1 MANTRVFFSDLK
13 SGGKCS
19 SVVEARLLRYW
30 EAWNVK
36 RGSDLM
42 WVDMLLID
50 VNSTIMQ
57 ATIYAN
63 RLPRF
68 RSKLAAGKVFSISG
82 FDVARCAQ
90 NYRLTDSPLLLRFSD
105 LTDFDELAEPV
116 SPFPQ
121 EGFRFRN
128 HSELAGLANRN
139 TQLPGEITA
148 VKSTVNDTLG
158 EKDRIMAT
166 IKLDNDTK
174 VILSLFDAQAVSF
187 HKKLE
192 DMNGDP
198 MVIVATSINPKMVG
212 GTHIYFDKETTAGE
226 VYFYNLVA
234 RDTGVPS
241 AAPLLKGYAK
251 VETLT
256 VAELN
261 NFITSAT
268 SQEIDFIC
276 TGKVVRLDV
285 DKGWCYVT
293 CAKCSKKLQRTVSA
307 LECTRCNNTN
317 AVGILRYRV
326 ELAIADD
333 TAEGVFVCFDGVMTK
348 LHNLRA
354 SEAGQML
361 AEEGVNPEDA
371 VVPPFITDMEGK
383 TFTFQVRVSAYNFT
397 AHHQTFTI
405 IRILNE
411 HECIPVP
418 NFVVNGGDDADDDDK
433 PDGSLA
439 PVQKETGESSIDAA
453 KNGDD
458 NTDGLAPK
466 DIVHPA
472 NKAVKKA
479 RVV

>member
-105 LTDFDELAEPV
+105 LADFDELAEPV
-116 SPFPQ
+116 SPLPQ

-128 HSELAGLANRN
+128 HSELAGF
-139 TQLPGEITA
+139 A
-148 VKSTVNDTLG
+148 VIQ
-158 EKDRIMAT
+158 R
-166 IKLDNDTK
+166 
-174 VILSLFDAQAVSF
+174 
-187 HKKLE
+187 
-192 DMNGDP
+192 
-198 MVIVATSINPKMVG
+198 VIVATSINPKMVG

-226 VYFYNLVA
+226 AYFYNLVA

-317 AVGILRYRV
+317 AVGVLRYRV

-361 AEEGVNPEDA
+361 AEGVNPEDA

-458 NTDGLAPK
+458 PFEYPERESIRGLHLSLGIILCLSIGLEYPQ
-466 DIVHPA
+466 
-472 NKAVKKA
+472 
-479 RVV
+479 